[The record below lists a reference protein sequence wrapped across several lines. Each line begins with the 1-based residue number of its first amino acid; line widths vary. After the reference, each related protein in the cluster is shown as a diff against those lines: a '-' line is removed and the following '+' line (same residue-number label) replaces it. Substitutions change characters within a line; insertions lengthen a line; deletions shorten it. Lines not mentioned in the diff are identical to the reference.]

1 MNEVETPSEVDIPLS
16 GMERATE
23 KVKLQPDM
31 AGTASRRWRLR
42 TFGEASAVVWGLR
55 Q

>member
-16 GMERATE
+16 GMDRATE
-23 KVKLQPDM
+23 KVKVQPDM

-42 TFGEASAVVWGLR
+42 TLGEASAVVWGLR
-55 Q
+55 